1 MKNRLTVIKELQ
13 RRAGEEGQVLAQAL
27 ARLKRQL
34 AEAEGKLGML
44 RDYAAQYRAQL
55 RRAESG
61 GAEWSRV
68 LALRAFIARLDETV
82 AVQENQLNN
91 LQCSGNGLMAQW
103 RHAHQREKA
112 LGLLA
117 NRHETE
123 ARLLAARRLQKE
135 IEDWTLRAQA
145 AASSLA

>member
-13 RRAGEEGQVLAQAL
+13 RQAGEEGHVLAQAL

-34 AEAEGKLGML
+34 AEAEGKLKML
-44 RDYAAQYRAQL
+44 RDYADQYREQL

-61 GAEWSRV
+61 GTEWRR
-68 LALRAFIARLDETV
+68 AHDLRAFIARIDETI
-82 AVQENQLNN
+82 AVQENELRN
-91 LQCSGNGLMAQW
+91 LQCSGNGLVAQW

-117 NRHETE
+117 GRHEME
-123 ARLLAARRLQKE
+123 ARLQAARRLQKE